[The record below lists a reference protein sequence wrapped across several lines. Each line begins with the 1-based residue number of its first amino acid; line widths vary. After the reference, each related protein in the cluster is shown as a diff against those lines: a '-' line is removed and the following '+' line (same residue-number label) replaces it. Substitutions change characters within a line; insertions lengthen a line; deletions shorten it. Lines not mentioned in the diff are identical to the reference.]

1 MKKLFYLAC
10 AGFLALIW
18 QFSPASSPKPV
29 LRDPSAPPI
38 LPYLQEKGED
48 SAEWVGLSIANWKQT
63 SDGGV
68 ATFVFRLR
76 NRSEFDVKDIAVR
89 CEWLAKSGAV
99 LGSKTVVVYEVL
111 KKGAD
116 RRSGEIIFGFT
127 PYQTSS
133 AQCLAPSAKRV

>member
-18 QFSPASSPKPV
+18 QFSPASSPQAT
-29 LRDPSAPPI
+29 RDPRAPPP
-38 LPYLQEKGED
+38 LPLLIEKGEE
-48 SAEWVGLSIANWKQT
+48 SAEWVGISIANWKQT

-76 NRSEFDVKDIAVR
+76 NRSDFDVKDITVR
-89 CEWLAKSGAV
+89 CDWVAKSGAA
-99 LGSKTVVVYEVL
+99 LGSKTLIVYEVL

-133 AQCLAPSAKRV
+133 ATCLAQSAKRA